1 MTRLSNH
8 STASLLAMATVLGL
22 GHAGSARA
30 AMTVSEDAVTIDGAA
45 EPADATAP
53 VGASEGT
60 GPEDAQTGND
70 NSGLTEIIVT
80 ATKRETNLQRTPIA
94 ISVLAPEA
102 MKNRHVQSLMD
113 LADGAVPSLRVATF
127 ESRQS
132 ALTIG
137 IRGIVPFD
145 ANQTA
150 RDQGVGVYIDGV
162 YLGRQQGLTAS
173 LFDVQRI
180 EILRGPQ
187 GTLFGRNTEGGA
199 VNIVTKEPTGE
210 FAGRL
215 SAGFGNYGSYTSEAH
230 INFPTFANI
239 AVKID
244 GLIQHA
250 DATVKNPLSGQTGW
264 NYHNDVGGRIAA
276 KWTPFDGFSALFAYD
291 QLKDENSPNYS
302 QLLNY
307 NPNGKVVGQYDPVT
321 LKLVAPGSPSGT
333 STICKT
339 CIAPLSPL
347 VVVGPNR
354 QNVADIGVPQQPST
368 DASHGFSATMKYKV
382 SPELELRSIT
392 AWRGV
397 TTYQWDNSGGAHRTI
412 FAPNANFSRY
422 SNSVLRQTQFS
433 QEIQAVG
440 SLPQLD
446 YAVGLYYFTER
457 VREFASTAPTN
468 KWNATGTGF
477 SINSPIVFGPITPT
491 NQGYDLSSWFIQRD
505 SNARAQSYAAFG
517 QATWSPIETL
527 HLTLG
532 ARYTKDKRDGALTK
546 VSGVATP
553 YTFTFSKGRVDP
565 LAVVAWDAAQGI
577 NLYAKYSTGYRAG
590 GANSRSSNFVA
601 FAPEAVKAY
610 ELGAKMDLLDHRV
623 RLNLSGYIMNRTG
636 TQIDFDFVDTAP
648 FLADGV
654 TPNPTFNL
662 HTENTAN
669 APGVSKIRGFE
680 AEFTAKPMEN
690 LTIGASYAYTY
701 TNVPVTPNP
710 LPGPTFGTPTQVFV
724 VYTPKNAVSGYVDL
738 DLPVGSGETKLRFH
752 IDANYSDP
760 QYSFQSENVLAQS
773 SFIVNGRFAL
783 ADIKL
788 GDGGANVTVAVW
800 SRNLLNET
808 HYYRRSD
815 ANNNTLGAY
824 ANFNP
829 PRTFGVE
836 AAVNF

>member
-1 MTRLSNH
+1 MIRLSTR
-8 STASLLAMATVLGL
+8 STASFLAMATALGL
-22 GHAGSARA
+22 GHAGTAQA
-30 AMTVSEDAVTIDGAA
+30 AMTVSEEAVTIDGAA
-45 EPADATAP
+45 EPSAEAAQSDS
-53 VGASEGT
+53 GAAA
-60 GPEDAQTGND
+60 PEDAGQSGD
-70 NSGLTEIIVT
+70 DSGLTEIVVT

-102 MKNRHVQSLMD
+102 IKNRHVQSLID

-132 ALTIG
+132 ALTVG

-162 YLGRQQGLTAS
+162 YLGRQQGLNAA

-180 EILRGPQ
+180 EVLRGPQ

-199 VNIVTKEPTGE
+199 VSIVTKEPTGE
-210 FAGRL
+210 FGGRL
-215 SAGFGNYGSYTSEAH
+215 SGGFGNYGSYTSEAH

-239 AVKID
+239 AVKVD
-244 GLIQHA
+244 GQVLHQ
-250 DATVKNPLSGQTGW
+250 DATVKNPLAGQTGW
-264 NYHNDVGGRIAA
+264 NYHNSVGGRISA
-276 KWTPFDGFSALFAYD
+276 KWTPFDGFSAVLSYD
-291 QLKDENSPNYS
+291 QVKDENSPNYS
-302 QLLNY
+302 QLINY
-307 NPNGKVVGQYDPVT
+307 NPNGRVVGQYDPVT

-333 STICKT
+333 STICTT

-347 VVVGPNR
+347 VQVHADR
-354 QNVADIGVPQQPST
+354 QTVSEIGVPQQPST
-368 DASHGFSATMKYKV
+368 DASHGFSATLKYKV
-382 SPELELRSIT
+382 SPELEFRSIT

-422 SNSVLRQTQFS
+422 SNSVLHQTQFS
-433 QEIQAVG
+433 QELQAVG
-440 SLPQLD
+440 SLANVD

-477 SINSPIVFGPITPT
+477 GINSPIVFGPITSS

-517 QATWSPIETL
+517 QATWSPLETL

-553 YTFTFSKGRVDP
+553 YTFTFDQGRVDP
-565 LAVVAWDAAQGI
+565 LAVLAWDAAAGI

-610 ELGAKMDLLDHRV
+610 EVGAKMDLFDHKV
-623 RLNLSGYIMNRTG
+623 RLNLAGYIMNRTG

-648 FLADGV
+648 FLANGV

-669 APGVSKIRGFE
+669 APGISKIRGFE
-680 AEFTAKPMEN
+680 AEFTAKPMQN
-690 LTIGASYAYTY
+690 LTVGASYAYTH

-738 DLPVGSGETKLRFH
+738 DLPIGSGETKLRFH
-752 IDANYSDP
+752 IDGNYADP
-760 QYSFQSENVLAQS
+760 QYSFQSESVLAQS
-773 SFIVNGRFAL
+773 SFIVNGRIAL
-783 ADIKL
+783 ADMKL
-788 GDGGANVTVAVW
+788 GDGGANVTLAVW
-800 SRNLLNET
+800 SRNLLDET
-808 HYYRRSD
+808 HYYRRSNS
-815 ANNNTLGAY
+815 NNKTLGAY

-829 PRTFGVE
+829 PRTFGIE